1 MDFTLLMS
9 KKKAAG
15 KIQRVVLN
23 TYDLS
28 VYCPFCG
35 ETPDNRKNGEL
46 VGFKKKP
53 CKHLLF
59 IAHDEGFE
67 YRSDRFNKL
76 MKLPKGEFKPKD
88 EDFHIEVGYDKFT
101 DGTPA
106 PEGVKFAIYVPAPVF
121 FGAYYGFAPLDE
133 EL

>member
-1 MDFTLLMS
+1 MDMP
-9 KKKAAG
+9 KKESPA

-28 VYCPFCG
+28 VHCPFCG

-67 YRSDRFNKL
+67 YRSNRFNKL

-106 PEGVKFAIYVPAPVF
+106 PEGVKFAVYVPAPVF

>member
-1 MDFTLLMS
+1 MT
-9 KKKAAG
+9 KKKAAA

-28 VYCPFCG
+28 VHCPFCG
-35 ETPDNRKNGEL
+35 ETPDVRKDGQL
-46 VGFKKKP
+46 VGLKKKR

-67 YRSDRFNKL
+67 FRSARFNKL
-76 MKLPKGEFKPKD
+76 MKLPKG

-101 DGTPA
+101 DSTPT
-106 PEGVKFAIYVPAPVF
+106 PEGVKFAVFTPSPVF
-121 FGAYYGFAPLDE
+121 FGAYYGFVPLDE